1 MKKLY
6 LILCLLVSGPTVAN
20 PNNYNIPNSLLFQTI
35 DDNPS
40 AYQAT
45 LDLLC
50 PSVEKLAKS
59 LYTYANWGL
68 TYNTAIV
75 HVRKQ
80 FFKRVPEGTLGR
92 EQALME
98 LQNEVEYILV
108 SHNKRVGLEE
118 VIHTTTQSCW
128 STFDTLS

>member
-80 FFKRVPEGTLGR
+80 FYKRVPEGTLGR
-92 EQALME
+92 DELEMT

-108 SHNKRVGLEE
+108 SHREHIGLEE
-118 VIHTTTQSCW
+118 VIETSTQACW
-128 STFDTLS
+128 STFEGVS